1 MEILQEIVSCD
12 VATVEE
18 REKLD
23 EVLSRLGV
31 SGVSLEETAKNL
43 DVAP

>member
-23 EVLSRLGV
+23 KVLSRLGV
-31 SGVSLEETAKNL
+31 SGVFLEETAKNL